1 MLLNFSVTHSITNI
15 SFKNKNRFSANF
27 TRLKKLSSILLL
39 SVYML
44 CTTQVTELF
53 KLPKL
58 FEHYEM
64 HENWNTQITFFE
76 FLAEHYA
83 ESNTQNGDYD
93 EDMKL
98 PFKTMNNSGSF
109 MVSYVPVTQ
118 VFKLIKKVNVVPA
131 IKWSPAPDNL
141 FASAHLSAI
150 WQPPKSC

>member
-1 MLLNFSVTHSITNI
+1 MI
-15 SFKNKNRFSANF
+15 
-27 TRLKKLSSILLL
+27 KLCSILLL

-58 FEHYEM
+58 FEHYKM
-64 HENWNTQITFFE
+64 HANWDTHITFLE

-83 ESNTQNGDYD
+83 ESSTKNADYD

-98 PFKTMNNSGSF
+98 PFKTMNNSGNF
-109 MVSYVPVTQ
+109 MVSFVPVTQ
-118 VFKLIKKVNVVPA
+118 SFKIIKKVNVVPA
-131 IKWSPAPDNL
+131 SQWSPAPDNL
-141 FASAHLSAI
+141 FSSAHLSAI